1 MGYSQS
7 SPAQWKRP
15 VTMRPFVALSLILAS
30 AMGAPSGIIA
40 PAGVVATHGVVANTV
55 GAAVTQSH
63 GPAPLATHPLKA
75 GPVVPH
81 PVNYV
86 APPAPAPY
94 TTTAQGPGVTTIHQQ
109 APVVTKQVHYGT
121 TDFVSG
127 YTTAIHKPATPHLP
141 ISVPTVL
148 KGTVAYNA
156 PIVKEQI
163 EVHNVQNPVLV
174 ERRVD
179 VPYDVPVYKENIIS
193 VPTPVHVDAPY
204 NVPVPVAIQGET
216 IVKHTK
222 AAPVVTHSQH
232 HVNAGVVG
240 VEHAGYAGYAG
251 IPAAG
256 LVH

>member
-1 MGYSQS
+1 MG
-7 SPAQWKRP
+7 
-15 VTMRPFVALSLILAS
+15 
-30 AMGAPSGIIA
+30 
-40 PAGVVATHGVVANTV
+40 
-55 GAAVTQSH
+55 
-63 GPAPLATHPLKA
+63 KA

-127 YTTAIHKPATPHLP
+127 YTTAIHKPPTPHLP

-204 NVPVPVAIQGET
+204 NVPVPVAVQGET
-216 IVKHTK
+216 IVKKTV
-222 AAPVVTHSQH
+222 APAVVTHSH
-232 HVNAGVVG
+232 HVNAAAPVAAVAAAAPVAVAGHAV
-240 VEHAGYAGYAG
+240 AGYAAAPIAG
-251 IPAAG
+251 VAAI
-256 LVH
+256 H

>member
-1 MGYSQS
+1 
-7 SPAQWKRP
+7 
-15 VTMRPFVALSLILAS
+15 MRPFFALSFILAS
-30 AMGAPSGIIA
+30 AMWAPTYT
-40 PAGVVATHGVVANTV
+40 AGVVATHGVVPNTV

-121 TDFVSG
+121 TD
-127 YTTAIHKPATPHLP
+127 
-141 ISVPTVL
+141 L

-204 NVPVPVAIQGET
+204 NVPVPVAVQGET

>member
-127 YTTAIHKPATPHLP
+127 YTTAIHKPPTPHLP

-148 KGTVAYNA
+148 KGSVAYNA

-163 EVHNVQNPVLV
+163 EVHQVQNPVLV
-174 ERRVD
+174 ERRVE
-179 VPYDVPVYKENIIS
+179 VPYDLPVYQENIVK
-193 VPTPVHVDAPY
+193 VPIPVHVDAPY
-204 NVPVPVAIQGET
+204 NVHVPTPVAGEPIIKRTQVAPLPYTHAVVPVE
-216 IVKHTK
+216 
-222 AAPVVTHSQH
+222 APPS
-232 HVNAGVVG
+232 
-240 VEHAGYAGYAG
+240 
-251 IPAAG
+251 
-256 LVH
+256 

>member
-86 APPAPAPY
+86 APPAPAPS
-94 TTTAQGPGVTTIHQQ
+94 TTRLPWSPSKCTM
-109 APVVTKQVHYGT
+109 APLTSSL
-121 TDFVSG
+121 D
-127 YTTAIHKPATPHLP
+127 TPPPSTSLP
-141 ISVPTVL
+141 
-148 KGTVAYNA
+148 
-156 PIVKEQI
+156 
-163 EVHNVQNPVLV
+163 
-174 ERRVD
+174 
-179 VPYDVPVYKENIIS
+179 
-193 VPTPVHVDAPY
+193 
-204 NVPVPVAIQGET
+204 
-216 IVKHTK
+216 
-222 AAPVVTHSQH
+222 
-232 HVNAGVVG
+232 
-240 VEHAGYAGYAG
+240 
-251 IPAAG
+251 
-256 LVH
+256 

>member
-1 MGYSQS
+1 MG
-7 SPAQWKRP
+7 
-15 VTMRPFVALSLILAS
+15 FVALSFILAS
-30 AMGAPSGIIA
+30 AMGAPTYT
-40 PAGVVATHGVVANTV
+40 AGVVAAPAVAVTHGVVANTV

-94 TTTAQGPGVTTIHQQ
+94 TTTAQGPGVTTIH
-109 APVVTKQVHYGT
+109 
-121 TDFVSG
+121 
-127 YTTAIHKPATPHLP
+127 KPPTPHLP

-193 VPTPVHVDAPY
+193 VPTPVHV
-204 NVPVPVAIQGET
+204 
-216 IVKHTK
+216 
-222 AAPVVTHSQH
+222 
-232 HVNAGVVG
+232 
-240 VEHAGYAGYAG
+240 
-251 IPAAG
+251 
-256 LVH
+256 

>member
-1 MGYSQS
+1 MDG
-7 SPAQWKRP
+7 
-15 VTMRPFVALSLILAS
+15 
-30 AMGAPSGIIA
+30 G
-40 PAGVVATHGVVANTV
+40 GVSRDK
-55 GAAVTQSH
+55 VTQSH
-63 GPAPLATHPLKA
+63 GPAPLATHPLQA

-86 APPAPAPY
+86 APAAPAPY
-94 TTTAQGPGVTTIHQQ
+94 TTTHQGPGVT
-109 APVVTKQVHYGT
+109 
-121 TDFVSG
+121 
-127 YTTAIHKPATPHLP
+127 AIHKPPTPHLP

-148 KGTVAYNA
+148 KGSVAYNA

-179 VPYDVPVYKENIIS
+179 VPYDVPVYKENIIE
-193 VPTPVHVDAPY
+193 VPPPVHVDAPY
-204 NVPVPVAIQGET
+204 NVPVPVAVQGET
-216 IVKHTK
+216 IVKHTQ

-240 VEHAGYAGYAG
+240 VEHAGYGHVAGYGAG
-251 IPAAG
+251 YPTAG